1 MKNITCKDCKYFVLA
16 VEGLGLCHAAP
27 PVVRLM
33 TTTVAPYQMAVEAKS
48 YRPKVRATDR
58 CCKEQAWDPDREQQ

>member
-33 TTTVAPYQMAVEAKS
+33 TTTVAPWRLSPATN
-48 YRPKVRATDR
+48 RPALPVNGKRN
-58 CCKEQAWDPDREQQ
+58 EG